1 MEKRVE
7 VCQDYLWKKIKK
19 KRPGWKNKRTRNNKC
34 QCIYGYGSEQCNRT
48 TTFHFVLSFL
58 RLSDLSSLACALK
71 QLCTLFI
78 VRKVFLEEKE
88 AILKDF
94 PSSLRVS
101 TKFDAWNRGDETI
114 RGEHDEE
121 INKTYESTR
130 KNATRDRALNGSR
143 WFLDHFQRFSKLSM
157 TFLFSLSLPLFSL
170 SRDVFLSIYDQR
182 PELRYEGNYSS
193 RYLDRRFWRE
203 RERKREIFEKTTTS
217 FVFILWRKRIVRLEA
232 INPARSPAN
241 PAVTIRNV
249 FLGETG
255 SLLRTYSLQ
264 ARYVRL
270 RTSFVIILRY
280 FIRAR

>member
-114 RGEHDEE
+114 REEHDEE

-203 RERKREIFEKTTTS
+203 RERERERSSKRRRRLSCSSYGERELFDLKQLILHVLPLIPPLQLETCFWEKRDRFFERIR
-217 FVFILWRKRIVRLEA
+217 FKRDTLGYVH
-232 INPARSPAN
+232 RS
-241 PAVTIRNV
+241 
-249 FLGETG
+249 
-255 SLLRTYSLQ
+255 
-264 ARYVRL
+264 
-270 RTSFVIILRY
+270 
-280 FIRAR
+280 